1 MSVESYHVTQPC
13 GNYWRISLDCLASR
27 LRRCGTPNWL
37 HETAL
42 AVTNSRGHFMGV
54 RSNLGLRNML
64 DCKKP
69 NALLTLEPTTAELAV
84 EAYFVLAYT

>member
-1 MSVESYHVTQPC
+1 
-13 GNYWRISLDCLASR
+13 
-27 LRRCGTPNWL
+27 
-37 HETAL
+37 
-42 AVTNSRGHFMGV
+42 MGV